1 MATRAV
7 IVSKIAWKIEA
18 KNAEM
23 PAEDDVPESVD
34 DAALK
39 APPAPSVR
47 LPVIARLVAVALPI
61 RVLPE
66 SVVEARVALDVAERV
81 PVIAEPTVAFA
92 LVTVPLTFEVEA
104 LVVDAYSVS
113 E

>member
-1 MATRAV
+1 MAE
-7 IVSKIAWKIEA
+7 KMLA

-23 PAEDDVPESVD
+23 PVEDEVPVSVE
-34 DAALK
+34 DAALI
-39 APPAPSVR
+39 APFPESVR

-66 SVVEARVALDVAERV
+66 SVVEARFELDVAESV

-104 LVVDAYSVS
+104 LVVDA
-113 E
+113 

>member
-1 MATRAV
+1 MR
-7 IVSKIAWKIEA
+7 VSNIAWKIEA
-18 KNAEM
+18 KKEER
-23 PAEDDVPESVD
+23 PAEEEVPESVD

-47 LPVIARLVAVALPI
+47 LPVIARLVTVAFPI

-66 SVVEARVALDVAERV
+66 SVVEASVADVVAERV